1 MIQKQMQNNV
11 NKIRQFREKL
21 EEKEKQGATT
31 LSNSIIASKRG
42 SAIDSTEGF
51 INSNRQGAQSMLEL
65 NKDSHVGDEMLT
77 DT

>member
-21 EEKEKQGATT
+21 EEKQGATT